1 MVNYN
6 NGKIYK
12 IVCNETGEVYYG
24 CTTQKLNKRKEC
36 HVGKAKD
43 KIYSSYII
51 INRGNWTMSLIENY
65 ACSSKEELQAR
76 ENEYI
81 LNNPCVNKIRS
92 YNTPEE
98 RELKKQKDKE
108 LQAKWREE
116 NREYLLQQ
124 KRNYHHA
131 NKEQIAE
138 KNKEYRE
145 KNKEQIAEKKK
156 IEYEKDKQNG
166 KCDIIN
172 CECGGTYSFKNKPR
186 HLKTKK
192 HQDYLTN
199 KN

>member
-24 CTTQKLNKRKEC
+24 CTTQKLSKRRGC
-36 HVGKAKD
+36 HKASAKD
-43 KIYSSYII
+43 KIYSSHII
-51 INRGNWTMSLIENY
+51 INRGNWVMSLIENY
-65 ACSSKEELQAR
+65 PCSSKEELQAR

-98 RELKKQKDKE
+98 RELKKEQLREYHKE
-108 LQAKWREE
+108 YRKE
-116 NREYLLQQ
+116 NREYILQQ
-124 KRNYHHA
+124 KRDYHHA
-131 NKEQIAE
+131 NKEMLAKKAREYRQ
-138 KNKEYRE
+138 KNKEA
-145 KNKEQIAEKKK
+145 IVEKKK
-156 IEYEKDKQNG
+156 IEYEKNKQNG

-172 CECGGTYSFKNKPR
+172 CPCGGTYALRGKSR
-186 HLKTKK
+186 HFKTKK

-199 KN
+199 EN